1 MRQCKKH
8 RTNKIGKEMKIEDI
22 TQSTSAVDM
31 VEALKKRATPQPEIG
46 QLKKQYFPQGHR
58 IFDTSERPDKIVRGA
73 DGEMERFEKVARI
86 ALPLQRV
93 IVERAVAFLFGH
105 PVKVSCAAES
115 DRQAA
120 AFEAVKR
127 TLADNKIDSLNRRL
141 ARTVMWETEAAE
153 LWYPVAENGFWEH
166 IGRDERFSFVR
177 EVAPQYKLRVALF
190 NPSQGDRLYPMFDN
204 YGDMT
209 AFSRGYTTVSDGQ
222 EKEFFET
229 YTDTEIVYFERT
241 DKGAWQLTGRR
252 ENRLGKIPV
261 VYARQDKCEWADV
274 QGLIE
279 RLEKLLSNFADTNDY
294 HASPKIFVTGE
305 IRGFARKGETG
316 AIIEGEANSTAQYLS
331 WQQAPESVRLEIST
345 LLNMIYSTTQT
356 PDISF
361 ESVKGLP
368 SLSGVALRMLFLD
381 AHLKVQN
388 KSELFGEYLERR
400 MNIVK
405 RYLAVLNKELDPHVR
420 QIEVCQ
426 RIEPFMVDDRSAMI
440 QALNMANGGRELVSQ
455 RTSVRMAG
463 LSDDPDGEYERIIAE
478 KDAERITDGTLNIGG

>member
-1 MRQCKKH
+1 
-8 RTNKIGKEMKIEDI
+8 MKIEEI
-22 TQSTSAVDM
+22 TQSASAGGM
-31 VEALKKRATPQPEIG
+31 VEALKKRSVPEPEIG
-46 QLKKQYFPQGHR
+46 RLKKQYFPQGHR

-73 DGEMERFEKVARI
+73 DGGMERFEKVARI

-105 PVKVSCAAES
+105 PVKVTCAADGEK
-115 DRQAA
+115 QAA
-120 AFEAVKR
+120 AFEAVRR
-127 TLADNKIDSLNRRL
+127 TMADNKIDSLNRRL

-153 LWYPVAENGFWEH
+153 LWYPVEENGFWGR
-166 IGRDERFSFVR
+166 IARDERFSFMR

-190 NPSQGDRLYPMFDN
+190 SPSQGDRLYPVFDN
-204 YGDMT
+204 YGDMK
-209 AFSRGYTTVSDGQ
+209 AFSRGYATVTDGQ

-229 YTDTEIVYFERT
+229 YTDSDIARFERT
-241 DKGAWQLTGRR
+241 DKGAWELTQRQ

-331 WQQAPESVRLEIST
+331 WQQAPESVRLEVST

-388 KSELFGEYLERR
+388 KSELFGEHLERR

-405 RYLAVLNKELDPHVR
+405 RYLGVLNKALDPQIQ

-463 LSDDPDGEYERIIAE
+463 LSDDPDGEYERIVTE
-478 KDAERITDGTLNIGG
+478 KDAERITEGSLNIGG